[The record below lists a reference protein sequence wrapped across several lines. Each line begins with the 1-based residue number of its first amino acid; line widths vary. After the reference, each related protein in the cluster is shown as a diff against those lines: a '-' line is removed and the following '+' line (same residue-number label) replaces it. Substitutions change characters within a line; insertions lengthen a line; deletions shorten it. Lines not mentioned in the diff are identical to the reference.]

1 MQEQRNGNVSR
12 PYLQMAVSDNGVG
25 ISSFEQKRIFDPFYR
40 LDRPGLEPE
49 DEEGMGMG
57 LAVVKELVELHN
69 GRIWVESTP
78 GVGSVFQVS
87 IPASQG

>member
-1 MQEQRNGNVSR
+1 
-12 PYLQMAVSDNGVG
+12 
-25 ISSFEQKRIFDPFYR
+25 
-40 LDRPGLEPE
+40 
-49 DEEGMGMG
+49 MGMG